1 MAELNGLSNERLQV
15 IQLLNGESLANED
28 TANLM
33 PEPQVRLRSVLHRLF
48 AVLQRSAL
56 RPPERAPP
64 S

>member
-33 PEPQVRLRSVLHRLF
+33 PEPQVCLRSVDCH
-48 AVLQRSAL
+48 AIVISVVQRSAL
-56 RPPERAPP
+56 
-64 S
+64 

>member
-33 PEPQVRLRSVLHRLF
+33 PEPQVCLRSVDCL
-48 AVLQRSAL
+48 VIGVVQRSAL
-56 RPPERAPP
+56 
-64 S
+64 